1 MYNSSPPL
9 TLGPV
14 LSVMGVPRPPE
25 NRSEI
30 SELVS
35 MMMVQ
40 FGL

>member
-1 MYNSSPPL
+1 MYNFSPPL

-30 SELVS
+30 SELGAV
-35 MMMVQ
+35 MVQ
-40 FGL
+40 YGS